1 MYFARA
7 CARGASGGKE
17 VTRKLKPASSRVHF
31 LPNAVDMT
39 RFHPAS
45 PAERSVARRRLDIA
59 PEAVVCLFV
68 GRLSREKGLM
78 ELMEAWRLAR
88 SANGLLLVAGPDMAG
103 HPWDV
108 GPAARAFVDRHDL
121 RGSVRFL
128 GSIADVANLFPAVDV
143 AVQPSHFEAMGL
155 SAVEALAS
163 GVPVIASAVGGLLDF
178 IVDGTNGKLCPPQD
192 PPALAMCLRMLIDD
206 GALRRR
212 LSDHARA
219 SVIDAYDERVVFSRF
234 ASLLRQLAEPRA

>member
-1 MYFARA
+1 
-7 CARGASGGKE
+7 
-17 VTRKLKPASSRVHF
+17 HF

-108 GPAARAFVDRHDL
+108 GPAARAFVEQHDL
-121 RGSVRFL
+121 SDSVRFL
-128 GSIADVANLFPAVDV
+128 GSIPDVAA
-143 AVQPSHFEAMGL
+143 
-155 SAVEALAS
+155 
-163 GVPVIASAVGGLLDF
+163 
-178 IVDGTNGKLCPPQD
+178 
-192 PPALAMCLRMLIDD
+192 
-206 GALRRR
+206 
-212 LSDHARA
+212 
-219 SVIDAYDERVVFSRF
+219 
-234 ASLLRQLAEPRA
+234 